1 MEKRIKDKF
10 RYSILR
16 EILSRY
22 AIEPKNLSV
31 LDGFESFIYQ
41 FSRGS
46 VQYILRVAHTDRR
59 SQQMIAAEIAW
70 INYLAAGG
78 TRVATA
84 VHSENGHLVECIDD
98 GVGGFF
104 LATAFVKV
112 LGHSPSQ
119 LNCSPQLYQNYGS
132 LLGKIHALSKRYHP
146 VNIHQRRPDWDDRHF
161 ITEVKDHLP
170 KSQMLI
176 VTKYAQ
182 QVLYLQQLH
191 KCADSYGLIHNDAH
205 AGNMIIDAGGK
216 INLFDFDD
224 CCYSWFMDDIAIVLF
239 YMSMGEDDKSTF
251 CYQFLGHFMRGYNS
265 ENTLEGHWFKEMPH
279 FLKLREIDLYSIIHR
294 SFDVQNLQDSFVW
307 GFMQDRQ
314 SSIENDVPYINFDF
328 DQFAAEH

>member
-1 MEKRIKDKF
+1 MSQKV
-10 RYSILR
+10 
-16 EILSRY
+16 
-22 AIEPKNLSV
+22 LSV

-59 SQQMIAAEIAW
+59 SQQMIAAQIAW
-70 INYLAAGG
+70 INVLAAGG

-84 VHSENGHLVECIDD
+84 VHSKNAHLVERIDD

-112 LGHSPSQ
+112 LGHSSSQ
-119 LNCSPQLYQNYGS
+119 LNGTPQLYQNYGS
-132 LLGKIHALSKRYHP
+132 LLGKIQALSKRYHP
-146 VNIHQRRPDWDDRHF
+146 VNNHQPRPHWDDRDF
-161 ITEVKDHLP
+161 ITQVKDHVP
-170 KSQMLI
+170 QSQLLI
-176 VTKYAQ
+176 VTKYVQ
-182 QVLYLQQLH
+182 QVLYQQQLH

-205 AGNMIIDAGGK
+205 AGNRLIDAGGE

-224 CCYSWFMDDIAIVLF
+224 CCYSWFIDDIAIVLL
-239 YMSMGEDDKSTF
+239 YMSIGEDDKSAF
-251 CYQFLGHFMRGYNS
+251 YYQFSDHFMRGYNS
-265 ENTLEGHWFKEMPH
+265 ENTLQGYWFKEIPH
-279 FLKLREIDLYSIIHR
+279 FLKLREIDLYSIIQR
-294 SFDVQNLQDSFVW
+294 SFDVQDLQDSFVW

-314 SSIENDVPYINFDF
+314 SSIENDVPYINFDL